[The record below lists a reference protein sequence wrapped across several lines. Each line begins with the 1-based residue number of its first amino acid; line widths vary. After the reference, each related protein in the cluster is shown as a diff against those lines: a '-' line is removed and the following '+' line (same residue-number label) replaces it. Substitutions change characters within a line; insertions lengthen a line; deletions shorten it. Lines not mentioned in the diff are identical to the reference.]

1 MSYAELRRD
10 CSRVLLLAATLLFA
24 SSLSAKET
32 ADSADADER
41 PFPPSYITT
50 DGAKPHAS
58 LTPDDWTDPRI
69 CGQCH
74 SRQYQGWQGS
84 MHSHA
89 FHDPVFQALWALA
102 EKDESVD
109 VFNHCAS
116 CHSPIGTVTNTIQF
130 DPDKGEHG
138 GFVAPE
144 LAAQGVTCD
153 VCHTISGSNFQETAV
168 LEHGNASFVMSPG
181 NVKRATLK
189 DAKSPFHETGY
200 SEHHAESAFC
210 GNCHQIF
217 NPVTNYP
224 VERTYDEW
232 KYSIYAQKG
241 IQCQDCHMVPVEA
254 AIEVADTLKRPGEL
268 KNNDLGGYAAMG
280 GPYREVVH
288 DHRFV
293 GGNAVITAAMDGTGT
308 DSDNYHDAIKRLQSV
323 ASLSLK
329 IKRGKK
335 GQYKLRVKVKNER
348 AGHNLPT
355 SLTEVRQVW
364 LEVVVKDDK
373 GRELL
378 RSGTITAENNRP
390 DDSVWF
396 GAHAVDVDGNDT
408 ILPWKVAYFT
418 EFNTIPPK
426 GYKYGRYGFTL
437 PEDATKVTVTA
448 KLHYQ
453 SFSQDVANLL
463 LGEDAPRIP
472 VIEMASIERIY
483 DVNEMNLPS
492 TEDIKKAG
500 NTTAANAS
508 H

>member
-1 MSYAELRRD
+1 MSNWVSGQRLL
-10 CSRVLLLAATLLFA
+10 SMGLLLLLGVVPVSVFAESAT
-24 SSLSAKET
+24 
-32 ADSADADER
+32 DER
-41 PFPPSYITT
+41 ANKQPFPPSYITT
-50 DGAKPHAS
+50 DGAKPHAA
-58 LTPDDWTDPRI
+58 LTPDDWTDARI

-74 SRQYQGWQGS
+74 SRQYQGWKGS

-116 CHSPIGTVTNTIQF
+116 CHSPIGTLTKTIQF

-138 GFVAPE
+138 GFVTGEIAG
-144 LAAQGVTCD
+144 QGVSCD
-153 VCHTISGSNFQETAV
+153 VCHTMSGTNFQDTAV
-168 LEHGNASFVMSPG
+168 LEHGNASFEISPG
-181 NVKRATLK
+181 PKKRATLK
-189 DAKSPFHETGY
+189 DAKSPFHETEY
-200 SEHHAESAFC
+200 SEHHSQSAFC

-241 IQCQDCHMVPVEA
+241 IQCQDCHMVPVDA
-254 AIEVADTLKRPGEL
+254 AIEVADTMKRPGEL

-280 GPYREVVH
+280 GPYRAVVH

-308 DSDNYHDAIKRLQSV
+308 DNDNYQDAIQRLQNV

-329 IKRGKK
+329 IKRGKGK
-335 GQYKLRVKVKNER
+335 QYKLRVKVKNDR

-364 LEVVVKDDK
+364 LEVIVKDDK

-378 RSGTITAENNRP
+378 RSGTITSENNRP

-437 PEDATKVTVTA
+437 PDDATKVSVIA

-453 SFSQDVANLL
+453 SFSQKVANLL
-463 LGEDAPRIP
+463 LGGDAPKIP
-472 VIEMASIERIY
+472 VIEMASIERVY
-483 DVNEMNLPS
+483 KVNELNLPVVDAS
-492 TEDIKKAG
+492 LPSG
-500 NTTAANAS
+500 NKTAANDGQ
-508 H
+508 

>member
-1 MSYAELRRD
+1 MFSKHYRGLYRP
-10 CSRVLLLAATLLFA
+10 LLLLILALLATA
-24 SSLSAKET
+24 VMAKDNESTGAT
-32 ADSADADER
+32 AKQ
-41 PFPPSYITT
+41 PYPPSYVTVQSET
-50 DGAKPHAS
+50 PHAS

-74 SRQYQGWQGS
+74 SRQFQGWQGS

-89 FHDPVFQALWALA
+89 FKDPIYQALWALA

-116 CHSPIGTVTNTIQF
+116 CHSPIGTVTKTIKF
-130 DPDKGEHG
+130 DPTMGKHG
-138 GFVAPE
+138 GFTAPE
-144 LAAQGVTCD
+144 IAQQGVSCD
-153 VCHTISGSNFQETAV
+153 VCHTISGTNLHDTAV
-168 LEHGNASFVMSPG
+168 LEHGNASFEISPG
-181 NVKRATLK
+181 QKKRATLK
-189 DAKSPFHETGY
+189 DAKSPFHETEY
-200 SEHHAESAFC
+200 SEHHSQSAFC

-217 NPVTNYP
+217 NPVTNFP

-293 GGNAVITAAMDGTGT
+293 GGNAVITAAMDGTGAE
-308 DSDNYHDAIKRLQSV
+308 SDNYQDAIKRLQNV
-323 ASLSLK
+323 AGLSLK
-329 IKRGKK
+329 IKPGAK

-364 LEVVVKDDK
+364 LEVIVKDDK

-378 RSGTITAENNRP
+378 RSGTITESNNRP

-408 ILPWKVAYFT
+408 LLPWKIAYFT

-437 PEDATKVTVTA
+437 PDDAEKVTVIA
-448 KLHYQ
+448 RLHYQ
-453 SFSQDVANLL
+453 SFAQSFADML
-463 LGEDAPRIP
+463 LGDAAPKVP

-483 DVNEMNLPS
+483 SVSEMQMPAHVDDS
-492 TEDIKKAG
+492 HSGGK
-500 NTTAANAS
+500 TAANDS

>member
-1 MSYAELRRD
+1 MISVDLLSGCGRAA
-10 CSRVLLLAATLLFA
+10 LLATLFLFA
-24 SSLSAKET
+24 SGVSAKG
-32 ADSADADER
+32 SDAPVKNEER
-41 PFPPSYITT
+41 PFPPSYITV
-50 DGAKPHAS
+50 DSEKPHGS

-89 FHDPVFQALWALA
+89 FKDPVFQALWALA

-109 VFNHCAS
+109 VRNHCSS
-116 CHSPIGTVTNTIQF
+116 CHSPIGTITNTIAF
-130 DPDKGEHG
+130 DPNEGTHG
-138 GFVAPE
+138 KFSAPE
-144 LAAQGVTCD
+144 IAAQGVSCD
-153 VCHTISGSNFQETAV
+153 VCHTITGSNFQETAV
-168 LEHGNASFVMSPG
+168 LEHGNASIQISPG
-181 NVKRATLK
+181 NTKHSTLK
-189 DAKSPFHETGY
+189 DAKSPFHATAY
-200 SEHHAESAFC
+200 SEMHSQSAFC

-224 VERTYDEW
+224 AERTYDEW

-254 AIEVADTLKRPGEL
+254 AIEVADTLKRPSEL

-293 GGNAVITAAMDGTGT
+293 GGNTVITAAMDGTGT
-308 DSDNYHDAIKRLQSV
+308 DNDNYQDAIKRLQSV
-323 ASLSLK
+323 AKLSLK
-329 IKRGKK
+329 IKRGVK

-355 SLTEVRQVW
+355 SLTEIRQLW
-364 LEVVVKDDK
+364 LEVIVKDDK

-378 RSGTITAENNRP
+378 RSGTLTDENNRP
-390 DDSVWF
+390 DDAVWF
-396 GAHAVDVDGNDT
+396 GAHAVDVDGNET

-418 EFNTIPPK
+418 EFNTIPSK
-426 GYKYGRYGFTL
+426 GYRYGRYGFSL
-437 PEDATKVTVTA
+437 PDDAQKVTVTA

-453 SFSQDVANLL
+453 SFSQRVANLL
-463 LGEDAPRIP
+463 LGDDAPKIP
-472 VIEMASIERIY
+472 VIEMTSIERVFA
-483 DVNEMNLPS
+483 VNELNLPS
-492 TEDIKKAG
+492 TDDLKGTANK
-500 NTTAANAS
+500 TAANTG